1 MIADTDYNRGAA
13 LLDFYLGK
21 GYKGLGYETKW
32 WTGLDITQPMGVQI
46 TALSA
51 TLPPPWNEVARRAT
65 YGFTITPGS
74 DLEINWLGLV
84 KTRQD
89 WDAQTVRCAGRV
101 QGIADDLGFGES
113 N

>member
-1 MIADTDYNRGAA
+1 MIPSTDYNRGAA
-13 LLDFYLGK
+13 LFDFYLGQ
-21 GYKGLGYETKW
+21 GYRGINYLTKW
-32 WTGLDITQPMGVQI
+32 WTALDVTLPMGAQI
-46 TALSA
+46 EALAS
-51 TLPPPWNEVARRAT
+51 TLPPPFNEAARAAY

-84 KTRQD
+84 QERQN
-89 WDAQTVRCAGRV
+89 WDAQNVRSAGRS